1 MRHSILL
8 KERILT
14 LAIALLVVTGAPY
27 TTDVQTKIENY
38 ISTHIQQPETPQE
51 SHLAEPKPTT
61 HIMVTGSCDAYHRG
75 ACLRIR
81 SGPGT
86 DHPVVSTIRNGA
98 VFEVGPPL
106 YVRGMVWYPIVFNEW
121 LRYPERAV
129 GEWYISGDFVTPYTD
144 TASSTSSVNTS
155 IKKIV
160 IYRETQMLYAYEN
173 NILVM
178 KESVSTGIEQTPT
191 PRGEF
196 VIYKKTPSRYMQ
208 GPILEISEKYYD
220 LPGVPW
226 NLYFTEEGAVIHG
239 AYWHDH
245 FGTRW
250 SNGCVNL
257 PPEKAKL
264 LYEWADMGTK
274 VLVQD

>member
-1 MRHSILL
+1 MRHLL
-8 KERILT
+8 VKERLLT
-14 LAIALLVVTGAPY
+14 LIIALIVAGGAPY
-27 TTDVQTKIENY
+27 ATDVRTKIENY
-38 ISTHIQQPETPQE
+38 ITIRTQPPEETQKVDPEKDTPTHI
-51 SHLAEPKPTT
+51 
-61 HIMVTGSCDAYHRG
+61 IVTLSCDTYYRG
-75 ACLRIR
+75 ACVRIR

-86 DHPVVSTIRNGA
+86 DYSVITRIRNGA
-98 VFEVGPPL
+98 VFEVGSPV
-106 YVRGMVWYPIVFNEW
+106 YTQNTIWYPIMFNEW

-144 TASSTSSVNTS
+144 KTSSTIITNPSA
-155 IKKIV
+155 KKI
-160 IYRETQMLYAYEN
+160 IIHREEQMLYAYEN
-173 NILVM
+173 NTLVM
-178 KESVSTGIEQTPT
+178 REYVSTGIEQTPT

-196 VIYKKTPSRYMQ
+196 TVYRKTPSRYMQ
-208 GPILEISEKYYD
+208 GPIPEISEKYYD

-239 AYWHDH
+239 AYWHDN
-245 FGTRW
+245 FGVRW

-264 LYEWADMGTK
+264 LYEWADTGTK